1 MISRKDWILLIICL
15 ALLFTSLLIVF
26 VKKFNNIKA
35 ICRIPRNRIT
45 PAPARNTPEQTIA
58 INVIESI
65 QEMNTKQFLQETIAN
80 PFQVQAFNIAKYNE
94 NLISFPGIS
103 FIVTFI
109 LLMTGIVVGSR
120 YGWIS
125 LVQTQLY
132 WYIGFCCLPVILPT
146 IYFMRNPNHLIIAMR
161 DLNLL

>member
-1 MISRKDWILLIICL
+1 M
-15 ALLFTSLLIVF
+15 
-26 VKKFNNIKA
+26 KKYDIKT
-35 ICRIPRNRIT
+35 ICRIPKPRIT
-45 PAPARNTPEQTIA
+45 PAPARNTPEESIEM
-58 INVIESI
+58 NVIESI
-65 QEMNTKQFLQETIAN
+65 GGMNIEQFFQETIAN

-103 FIVTFI
+103 FLVTY
-109 LLMTGIVVGSR
+109 LLVMTGIAVGSR

>member
-1 MISRKDWILLIICL
+1 M
-15 ALLFTSLLIVF
+15 
-26 VKKFNNIKA
+26 KKYDIKT
-35 ICRIPRNRIT
+35 ICRIPKPRIT
-45 PAPARNTPEQTIA
+45 PAPARNTPEQSIG
-58 INVIESI
+58 INVIELI
-65 QEMNTKQFLQETIAN
+65 QGMNTEQFFQETIAN

-103 FIVTFI
+103 FLVTY
-109 LLMTGIVVGSR
+109 LLVMTGIAVGSR

-146 IYFMRNPNHLIIAMR
+146 IYFMRNPNHLVIVMR
-161 DLNLL
+161 DL